1 MSLQGIIQRAWQELE
16 PLLARHGF
24 ELVEVEL
31 GGHGSRMVLRLFVD
45 RDGGVTLDDCALVSQ
60 LVGPVLDLHDWITG
74 SYTLE
79 VSSPGI
85 DRPVRKARDF
95 ERFAGERIAVQT
107 VRPIDGRRQFKGALE
122 GHRAGIVAINCDGA
136 RFDIALENIRRAHLI
151 R

>member
-1 MSLQGIIQRAWQELE
+1 MSLRNTIQRAWQELE
-16 PLLARHGF
+16 PLLAKQGF

-31 GGHGSRMVLRLFVD
+31 GGHGSRTVLRLFVD
-45 RDGGVTLDDCALVSQ
+45 RNRGVTLDDCALVSQ
-60 LVGPVLDLHDWITG
+60 LVGPVLDLRDWIAG

-85 DRPVRKARDF
+85 DRPVRKPRDF

-107 VRPIDGRRQFKGALE
+107 VTPIEGRRQFTGALE
-122 GHRAGIVAINCDGA
+122 GHRAGFVAVNCDGA
-136 RFDIALENIRRAHLI
+136 RFDIALENIKRAHLI